1 MPSAA
6 NASEDAGIATRAR
19 NRCSCRARQRA
30 FRGFVL
36 LSSLLLPAFVLAQS
50 DARDRPG
57 DFVINRPASL
67 YSEPS
72 GDAHIIRQIQ
82 PHTVVRVVEVLP
94 QFYKV
99 QSTKGHE
106 SGFVRRSYADPVGYH
121 ADQGASVAGA
131 SRGGAHGGQRFRVG
145 TFRLTDP
152 VVVRDAPSMSGAKIA
167 TLRAGAEVRVVDKD
181 PTKHW
186 YKIESE
192 TGNRPPGWIP
202 VVAAQRV
209 NTAR

>member
-1 MPSAA
+1 MPNAA
-6 NASEDAGIATRAR
+6 VGQS
-19 NRCSCRARQRA
+19 A
-30 FRGFVL
+30 FRRFVL
-36 LSSLLLPAFVLAQS
+36 LSSLLLPALALAQS
-50 DARDRPG
+50 DPRDRPG

-106 SGFVRRSYADPVGYH
+106 NGFIRRSYADPMGSH
-121 ADQGASVAGA
+121 ASSGGNGGGG
-131 SRGGAHGGQRFRVG
+131 GGAHAQRFRVG
-145 TFRLTDP
+145 MFRLTDP

-192 TGNRPPGWIP
+192 SGNRPPGWIP

>member
-67 YSEPS
+67 YSES
-72 GDAHIIRQIQ
+72 
-82 PHTVVRVVEVLP
+82 
-94 QFYKV
+94 
-99 QSTKGHE
+99 S
-106 SGFVRRSYADPVGYH
+106 
-121 ADQGASVAGA
+121 
-131 SRGGAHGGQRFRVG
+131 GGAT
-145 TFRLTDP
+145 TFRTS
-152 VVVRDAPSMSGAKIA
+152 VGISGALYIDVSNGFD
-167 TLRAGAEVRVVDKD
+167 LPDFNRALTR
-181 PTKHW
+181 
-186 YKIESE
+186 
-192 TGNRPPGWIP
+192 
-202 VVAAQRV
+202 
-209 NTAR
+209 

>member
-6 NASEDAGIATRAR
+6 NASDDAGIGTGQSDR
-19 NRCSCRARQRA
+19 SCRAGQSA

-36 LSSLLLPAFVLAQS
+36 LSSLLLPAFVFAQS

-82 PHTVVRVVEVLP
+82 PHTVVRVVDVLP

-99 QSTKGHE
+99 QSTKGRE
-106 SGFVRRSYADPVGYH
+106 NGFVRRSYADPVGYH
-121 ADQGASVAGA
+121 ADREGGSSAAASG
-131 SRGGAHGGQRFRVG
+131 GGAHGGQRFRVG

-202 VVAAQRV
+202 AVAAQRV
-209 NTAR
+209 NTTR

>member
-1 MPSAA
+1 MVSQ
-6 NASEDAGIATRAR
+6 S
-19 NRCSCRARQRA
+19 A
-30 FRGFVL
+30 FRRLVL
-36 LSSLLLPAFVLAQS
+36 LSSLLLPVVAFAQS

-57 DFVINRPASL
+57 DFVVNRPASL

-82 PHTVVRVVEVLP
+82 PRTVVRVVEVLP
-94 QFYKV
+94 QWYKV

-106 SGFVRRSYADPVGYH
+106 NGFVRRSYADPVGYH
-121 ADQGASVAGA
+121 AD
-131 SRGGAHGGQRFRVG
+131 RGGGGGGGGEMHGGQRFRVG

-152 VVVRDAPSMSGAKIA
+152 AVVRDSPSMSGQKIA

-202 VVAAQRV
+202 VVAAKRV
-209 NTAR
+209 SDSR

>member
-6 NASEDAGIATRAR
+6 NASENARIASRGSDRSCAGRR
-19 NRCSCRARQRA
+19 SA
-30 FRGFVL
+30 FRRLVL
-36 LSSLLLPAFVLAQS
+36 LSSLLFPVVVLAQS

-99 QSTKGHE
+99 QSTKGRE
-106 SGFVRRSYADPVGYH
+106 SGFVRRSYADPLGSQ
-121 ADQGASVAGA
+121 AD
-131 SRGGAHGGQRFRVG
+131 RGGSGSGGGSQGRRRFRVG
-145 TFRLTDP
+145 MFRLTDP
-152 VVVRDAPSMSGAKIA
+152 VIVRDAPSMSGAKIA

-202 VVAAQRV
+202 VVAAKRV
-209 NTAR
+209 SDTR